1 MSIQIESVRV
11 SECKGFSIVIPT
23 WCNLEFLKICLRS
36 LQQNSQMQHQ
46 VIVHLNDGKDGSAAY
61 VRELGIDF
69 TESKENIGVCY
80 AVNLAASLARH
91 DWLLFLND
99 DMYCCP
105 GWDIEL
111 AKKINEVGHDSCML
125 SGTMIEPF
133 ETGNSCVSVRDFG
146 RGASSFDEAGLL
158 AAYPT
163 LAKVDWNG
171 ATWPPTLISK
181 RWWNAIGGFST
192 DFSPGI
198 SSDNDLS
205 MKMWHAGCR
214 TFIGVGTS
222 LVYHFIS
229 RSTGKIKKNDGRRQ
243 FFKKW
248 GVPQSLFDRAFL
260 RRGEQNR
267 SMILADPTKN
277 FSYYLN
283 VARHYIKHGA

>member
-1 MSIQIESVRV
+1 MSIHIESVRV

-46 VIVHLNDGKDGSAAY
+46 VIVHLNDGKDGSADY

-69 TESKENIGVCY
+69 TESEENIGVCY

-111 AKKINEVGHDSCML
+111 AKKIDQIGHDGCML

-133 ETGNSCVSVRDFG
+133 ETGNSCVAVKDFG

-158 AAYPT
+158 SAYSS
-163 LAKVDWNG
+163 LAKADWNG
-171 ATWPPTLISK
+171 ATWPPTLLSK

-222 LVYHFIS
+222 LVYHFVS
-229 RSTGKIKKNDGRRQ
+229 RSTAKIQKNNGRRQ

-267 SMILADPTKN
+267 SMALPEPTRN
-277 FSYYLN
+277 FSYYSN
-283 VARHYIKHGA
+283 VVRHYMKYGP